1 MPETSFITNFKEWE
15 NARNAPH
22 YTMHFVVLSH
32 EHDRDFNLWIQGI
45 ILWFSWFIP
54 RQLPCHILQSLVVK
68 YRVFFSAYSRGLY
81 LQEQESSYPLLE
93 IEKPVCAAARLSF
106 RVEYLTIPSA
116 NFSCAQRLQPC
127 AASWQLCDLTYL
139 SRSTPGACISLVT
152 CGLVFRILLKASDR
166 ES

>member
-1 MPETSFITNFKEWE
+1 MGECTKCTALYHAF
-15 NARNAPH
+15 R
-22 YTMHFVVLSH
+22 
-32 EHDRDFNLWIQGI
+32 G
-45 ILWFSWFIP
+45 FIP
-54 RQLPCHILQSLVVK
+54 RAWPRFQSMNSRYNTMIFLVYTTATSMSHTTK
-68 YRVFFSAYSRGLY
+68 FSGKISCFFSAYSRGLY